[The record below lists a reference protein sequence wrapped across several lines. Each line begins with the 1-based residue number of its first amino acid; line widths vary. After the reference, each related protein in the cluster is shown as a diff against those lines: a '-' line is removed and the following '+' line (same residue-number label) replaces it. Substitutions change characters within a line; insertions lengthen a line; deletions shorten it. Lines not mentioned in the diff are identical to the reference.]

1 VEIVENTSSQG
12 YWSRDEIDE
21 IFGWDT
27 TIGEKTEKG
36 WHARMCYAGRNDLDS
51 RTSLCLSD
59 TSTGVSWFR
68 GPYDTLT
75 YRQVCLRTSHNGNSR
90 KFVRRRQRLPEVIP
104 EGGYAQ
110 GDPPLVGKGCDYYS
124 GFIPSALVYFQGCDL
139 LSSVGHPSLQAREPE
154 RILVSKPIF
163 ALPKRTATTPE
174 AAALVR

>member
-1 VEIVENTSSQG
+1 MESHRRAVESRKVENTSSQG

-36 WHARMCYAGRNDLDS
+36 WHARMCYAGRNDLGS

-75 YRQVCLRTSHNGNSR
+75 HRQVCLRTSHNGNSR
-90 KFVRRRQRLPEVIP
+90 KFMLWVAYQYLWQIRHVSSQAGSVTPITRQTQKGTDSRL
-104 EGGYAQ
+104 
-110 GDPPLVGKGCDYYS
+110 
-124 GFIPSALVYFQGCDL
+124 
-139 LSSVGHPSLQAREPE
+139 H
-154 RILVSKPIF
+154 
-163 ALPKRTATTPE
+163 
-174 AAALVR
+174 

>member
-1 VEIVENTSSQG
+1 MESHRRAVESRKVENTSSQG

-90 KFVRRRQRLPEVIP
+90 KFVVLVKDARGPSRESR
-104 EGGYAQ
+104 
-110 GDPPLVGKGCDYYS
+110 PPSY
-124 GFIPSALVYFQGCDL
+124 
-139 LSSVGHPSLQAREPE
+139 
-154 RILVSKPIF
+154 
-163 ALPKRTATTPE
+163 
-174 AAALVR
+174 